1 MHEGLLSLMQMA
13 KTVSAFHRLGEAR
26 LPHFSLL
33 VDPCYG
39 GVTASYA
46 TVADVVMAEPGALIG
61 FAGQRVI
68 EQITKQK
75 LPEGFQ
81 TAEFLLDHGMIDFIV
96 ERPNLRSQLTTL
108 TDLYFG
114 AKTADADPDQENGVQ
129 TLDRPESISST

>member
-1 MHEGLLSLMQMA
+1 
-13 KTVSAFHRLGEAR
+13 
-26 LPHFSLL
+26 
-33 VDPCYG
+33 
-39 GVTASYA
+39 
-46 TVADVVMAEPGALIG
+46 MAEPGALIG

-108 TDLYFG
+108 IDLYFG
-114 AKTADADPDQENGVQ
+114 ARVADADDGRGNDAQ
-129 TLDRPESISST
+129 TLDRPDSISST